1 MKTTIIK
8 SISIVIAMMFCMNPT
23 LYGNN
28 ESNRE
33 SKKIVILRKVH
44 KTVTSDRSLSADIV
58 ATYYVNMDC
67 IGLVCDGTKETSVY
81 IVDSKGEEI
90 SYDSFDAGM
99 NPYYM
104 VDVPQTPGTYYI
116 IIDSPVLYA
125 ECALVGE

>member
-8 SISIVIAMMFCMNPT
+8 SIVIAVTMMFCMNPT

-33 SKKIVILRKVH
+33 NKKIVILRKVH

-81 IVDSKGEEI
+81 IVNSKGEEI

-125 ECALVGE
+125 EGAFVVE

>member
-8 SISIVIAMMFCMNPT
+8 SIVIAVTMMFCMNPT

-28 ESNRE
+28 DSNRE
-33 SKKIVILRKVH
+33 SKKIVILRTIH
-44 KTVTSDRSLSADIV
+44 KTVTSDRSIGANIA

-67 IGLVCDGTKETSVY
+67 IELVCDGTKETSVY
-81 IVDSKGEEI
+81 IVNSNGEEI

-104 VDVPQTPGTYYI
+104 VDVPQTPGPYYI
-116 IIDSPVLYA
+116 IIDYPVLYA
-125 ECALVGE
+125 EVSFIVK